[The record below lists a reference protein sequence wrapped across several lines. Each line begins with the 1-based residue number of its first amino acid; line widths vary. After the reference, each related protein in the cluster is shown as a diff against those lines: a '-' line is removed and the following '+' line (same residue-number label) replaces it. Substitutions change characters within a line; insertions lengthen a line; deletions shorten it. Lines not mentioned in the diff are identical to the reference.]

1 MVTGSAR
8 CPMSQSSIP
17 ILRNQLIHRYRTPS
31 WRHHG
36 RPPNQKPHRP
46 DCVPGAGHPQV
57 PHPASIPSRSRSSS
71 RGDLTAEDCRPAC
84 DASPAFSTTNGSTG
98 EALRPTERYE
108 RLQLAGRL
116 DLGVA
121 DVAAVVGAAI
131 GAVEP
136 LAAGEVVVVG
146 PTGQRVVAVATPD
159 GVVPPCPADQ
169 VHTPEPID
177 DVVAGQAVDDIVAF
191 GALDAVLLSGAQDRG
206 RLPQTDDLLLALD
219 RRSQEERSKNSHHRC
234 RQEPAHVVPPS
245 ANRRSAGHLPIAGV
259 PNTLRRHW
267 SPGVECPAFMSG
279 SPVFVRLITIVVLTT
294 GWAVTTVPVRAQPS
308 GPNVVIILTDDQR
321 ATETLQ
327 AMPKTT
333 AWLAQGGVQFP
344 NAYATTPLCCPSRAA
359 IMTGQLNHNNGV
371 HRNLDKALLPQG
383 NTIQRIL
390 GDAGYA
396 TGIAGKYLNGWRQSD
411 GPPPHFDR
419 YSVITRTSTDDE
431 FDADNYTQTTF
442 LEEDSPV
449 EKQVTTYS
457 TDYIAQEAQDFL
469 LDWHADDPSRPWF
482 LYAAPFAP
490 HSPWIPEP
498 AYSAAGVG
506 TWAGNPAVFEADR
519 TDKPPYVRNQAHTF
533 AEGQQIRT
541 QQLRTLLSVDDLVDQ
556 VFETIE
562 ATGDLGNTVAFFLSD
577 NGFMWGEHGVL
588 SKKVPYTDSIR
599 IPFLVRWPGRLAPG
613 TVDERI
619 VANIDVAPSS
629 STRQGSRPDTPW
641 TGSRWPLQSLG
652 PSS

>member
-1 MVTGSAR
+1 
-8 CPMSQSSIP
+8 
-17 ILRNQLIHRYRTPS
+17 
-31 WRHHG
+31 
-36 RPPNQKPHRP
+36 
-46 DCVPGAGHPQV
+46 
-57 PHPASIPSRSRSSS
+57 
-71 RGDLTAEDCRPAC
+71 
-84 DASPAFSTTNGSTG
+84 
-98 EALRPTERYE
+98 
-108 RLQLAGRL
+108 
-116 DLGVA
+116 
-121 DVAAVVGAAI
+121 
-131 GAVEP
+131 
-136 LAAGEVVVVG
+136 
-146 PTGQRVVAVATPD
+146 
-159 GVVPPCPADQ
+159 
-169 VHTPEPID
+169 
-177 DVVAGQAVDDIVAF
+177 
-191 GALDAVLLSGAQDRG
+191 
-206 RLPQTDDLLLALD
+206 
-219 RRSQEERSKNSHHRC
+219 
-234 RQEPAHVVPPS
+234 
-245 ANRRSAGHLPIAGV
+245 
-259 PNTLRRHW
+259 
-267 SPGVECPAFMSG
+267 MSG
-279 SPVFVRLITIVVLTT
+279 SRIFVRLVTIVVLTT

-308 GPNVVIILTDDQR
+308 GPNVVIILTADQR

-619 VANIDVAPSS
+619 VANIDVAPSILDAAGLTS
-629 STRQGSRPDTPW
+629 GHAMDGISVASPVSRTKLLTEDWHRTGPARWASVVTARYQYVEYYSIADGVTLEFRELYVLEPDPW
-641 TGSRWPLQSLG
+641 QLENVLGNAPHTDDSDGPGLAAELAEARACVGPTCIQAFTSPVALCAGLETMVADHLVGTEGQDTLVGGPVPNLLCGFGGDDELRGGGGPDVILGAEGKDRSVGGPGADVLFVDLGADVLRGNGGRDRLMGGRKADRLAGGGGRDQLRGGAGRDRCAGGGGRDRAAGCEIRASL
-652 PSS
+652 P